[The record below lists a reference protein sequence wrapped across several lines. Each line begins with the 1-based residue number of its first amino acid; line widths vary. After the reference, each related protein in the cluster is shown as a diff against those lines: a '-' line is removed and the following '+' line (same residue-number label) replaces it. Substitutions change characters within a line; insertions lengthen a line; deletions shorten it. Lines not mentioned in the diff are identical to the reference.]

1 MINFDI
7 LTDEQQSLVKDC
19 YDWFYNENSLVFEFA
34 GGPGTG
40 KSFVLDYIINYLG
53 IDREQIAPMAYTG
66 AAAVNMRTK
75 GLLNAGTIHSWIYH
89 TTVSQKHDKSGKVII
104 DEYFNRPKETL
115 DFVPKICLKNIKL
128 IIIDEA
134 YMVPIEL
141 KKDIER
147 FGIKIIACGD
157 WNQLPPINSQP
168 AYLTSPDVRLLTKI
182 MRQKENSFIVKLA
195 YDVLQGFP
203 ISNGYYG
210 DALVIN
216 EDELTDQM
224 PLSSDIVICSKNST
238 REYYNNKIR
247 ELYGFTGKLPQYGER
262 IICRS
267 NNKYEVID
275 NINLANGL
283 IGSVTNFPDVSG
295 FDGKTFKLNF
305 KPDLLSKSFDTKA
318 SYKYFTAPYQQRDAL
333 RNDKYL
339 QGEKFEFGYCI
350 TAHLSQGS
358 QFDKVI
364 VIDEPMMGNIN
375 ERLAY
380 VAITR
385 AKKQLIYVKRNRNK
399 WRNNYAY

>member
-1 MINFDI
+1 MLSLNI

-19 YDWFYNENSLVFEFA
+19 YDWFYYSNDLVFEYA
-34 GGPGTG
+34 GGPGSG
-40 KSFVLDYIINYLG
+40 KSFVLNYIIKYLH

-89 TTVSQKHDKSGKVII
+89 ASTTQKHDKEGNVVI
-104 DEYFNRPKETL
+104 DNYFNRPVETL
-115 DFVPKICLKNIKL
+115 DFTPKVKLKNIKL

-134 YMVPIEL
+134 YMVPIEM
-141 KKDIER
+141 KKDIEK

-168 AYLTSPDVRLLTKI
+168 AYLTSSNVRLLTKV
-182 MRQKENSFIVKLA
+182 MRQAEDSFIVKLA
-195 YDVLQGFP
+195 YDVLNGYT

-210 DALVIN
+210 DVLVIN

-224 PLSSDIVICSKNST
+224 IMSSDIVICSRNST

-247 ELYGFTGKLPQYGER
+247 QLFGFNGKTPQYGER
-262 IICRS
+262 VICRS
-267 NNKYEVID
+267 NNKSEVVD

-283 IGSVTNFPDVSG
+283 IGTVVNFPDVSG
-295 FDGKTFKLNF
+295 FDGKTFRLLF
-305 KPDLLSKSFDTKA
+305 KPDLVDIPFDIRA
-318 SYKYFTAPYQQRDAL
+318 SYKYFTAPYQQRDIL
-333 RNDKYL
+333 RGDKYL
-339 QGEKFEFGYCI
+339 EGEKFEFGYCI

-358 QFDKVI
+358 QFDNVI
-364 VIDEPMMGNIN
+364 VIDEPMMGDIN
-375 ERLAY
+375 NRLAY

-385 AKKQLIYVKRNRNK
+385 ARKRLIYVKRNNK
-399 WRNNYAY
+399 NKRRF